1 MSSYYQ
7 IFAKAKKSGEYIELC
22 NYSQSYFHDVFCM
35 MNLPYG
41 KIVPLDKNDI
51 VDAMRIAEKLLDN
64 NVKSIEKCK
73 KQITETIVFSPYM
86 PVNSTDKK
94 IVDIINDIH
103 NEIEELETEKDSLQD
118 LLAVLNFFEDFL
130 ENENNQ
136 LFIGND
142 VDIDN
147 IGDNNESRTKEV

>member
-35 MNLPYG
+35 MILPYE
-41 KIVPLDKNDI
+41 KIVPLDKNNI
-51 VDAMRIAEKLLDN
+51 ADAMRIAEKLLDN
-64 NVKSIEKCK
+64 NVKSIEKGK
-73 KQITETIVFSPYM
+73 KQITEISQYN
-86 PVNSTDKK
+86 NSIDEKLD
-94 IVDIINDIH
+94 VINDIH

-118 LLAVLNFFEDFL
+118 LLAVLNFLEDFL

-142 VDIDN
+142 VDIDSV
-147 IGDNNESRTKEV
+147 GDNDESRTKEV

>member
-22 NYSQSYFHDVFCM
+22 NYPRSYFHDVFCM
-35 MNLPYG
+35 MSLPYE
-41 KIVPLDKNDI
+41 KVVPLYRSNI
-51 VDAMRIAEKLLDN
+51 INAMRVAEKLLDN

-73 KQITETIVFSPYM
+73 QQIDEVCKYN
-86 PVNSTDKK
+86 NSIDEKLD
-94 IVDIINDIH
+94 VINDIH

-118 LLAVLNFFEDFL
+118 LLAVLNFLEDFL
-130 ENENNQ
+130 ANENNQ

-147 IGDNNESRTKEV
+147 IGDNNESRTEEV

>member
-35 MNLPYG
+35 MNLPYEN
-41 KIVPLDKNDI
+41 VAPLDKNNI
-51 VDAMRIAEKLLDN
+51 VDAMCVAEKSLDN
-64 NVKSIEKCK
+64 NVKSIERCK
-73 KQITETIVFSPYM
+73 KQITEISQYN
-86 PVNSTDKK
+86 NSIDEKLD
-94 IVDIINDIH
+94 VINDIH

-118 LLAVLNFFEDFL
+118 LLAILNFLGDFL

-147 IGDNNESRTKEV
+147 IGDNDESRTKEV